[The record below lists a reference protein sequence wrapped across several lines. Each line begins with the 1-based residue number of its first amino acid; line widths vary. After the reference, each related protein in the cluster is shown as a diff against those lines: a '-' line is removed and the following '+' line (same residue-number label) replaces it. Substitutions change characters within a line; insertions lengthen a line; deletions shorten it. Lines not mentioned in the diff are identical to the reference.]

1 MSSSEEDSASSDDSE
16 SGAQEHNSQ
25 QEESFDMYE
34 DDPMHSPSNDYLEKL
49 RARFRKVCDEK
60 KDWQKRQECWRIFEN
75 TLCDIRKWR
84 EADGWYGPP
93 SDSYHFEGDELFSG
107 FAFHDEHPTTLMP
120 WDLPTRKEIEERF
133 STLKHL
139 KFVHKTGIFAQTI
152 NKFVQKHCPN
162 KHLEKEKEPVVIDL
176 PPSTKENPIRTRIQ
190 QGVSSDDRWWPLYL
204 VGHDTVLQCKSESP
218 RFPTPMFFPYD
229 EMIMAHQIICLDITF
244 VGSVF
249 SFHRFCCYVRLYNC
263 TFTQLLHLVPNA
275 MLIDCRGTELVIP
288 PSCEDCRMLNCK
300 FDSVRVIGG
309 RLLAKGCEFGK
320 LDIVKFPRPSL
331 YFLDDCK
338 VGERLSTASSETAY
352 DPWPDY
358 ANNIRE
364 AFRNIQK
371 LAFKPLRFK
380 P

>member
-1 MSSSEEDSASSDDSE
+1 
-16 SGAQEHNSQ
+16 
-25 QEESFDMYE
+25 
-34 DDPMHSPSNDYLEKL
+34 
-49 RARFRKVCDEK
+49 
-60 KDWQKRQECWRIFEN
+60 
-75 TLCDIRKWR
+75 
-84 EADGWYGPP
+84 
-93 SDSYHFEGDELFSG
+93 
-107 FAFHDEHPTTLMP
+107 MP

-229 EMIMAHQIICLDITF
+229 EMIMAHQIICLDITLD
-244 VGSVF
+244 GPLF
-249 SFHRFCCYVRLYNC
+249 SSDGNTLYPRFYNC
-263 TFTQLLHLVPNA
+263 KFTQLVELFPNT

-300 FDSVRVIGG
+300 FESVTVAGG
-309 RLLAKGCEFGK
+309 RLLAKGCEFGE
-320 LDIVKFPRPSL
+320 LHLADDCQRASL

-338 VGERLSTASSETAY
+338 VGEKCSGPLKIVVSRS
-352 DPWPDY
+352 WPDPE
-358 ANNIRE
+358 ADIRE
-364 AFRNIQK
+364 VFQEMEEKAFQ
-371 LAFKPLRFK
+371 PLGFR